1 MDKQYFHH
9 ALNIREEV
17 CIGCSHCMRVCP
29 TEAIRVRDGKSRL
42 DPNRCIDCGECFR
55 VCPVEAITIE
65 DDDFNKIFDYTSRI
79 ALVPAIFMGQ
89 FPEDITAAQI
99 FAGIKDLG
107 FTHVFEVEQGV
118 EILRFAM
125 TEYAKTHEHLRPL
138 ISSFCPAVIRLIQ
151 VKFPSLTDN
160 IMLLRPPL
168 DVSAMYYRKKLVD
181 QGANEEEMGIF
192 YVTPCAAKIAAV
204 KSPVGEESSVVTGVI
219 NMDVLYNKV
228 YRIIKKGGSHNFDVP
243 GIRPLSSYSI
253 TWSLTGGESELMH
266 GRCLAIDEIHN
277 VIAFLEK
284 VENEEIGDI
293 DFLELRAC
301 DQSCAGGVLTNG
313 NRFLTTDRLRKRAR
327 VRKEKG
333 DEPGKPEEK
342 AITAYHDYLTDN
354 ISLTTLYPRSM
365 HKFDDDMGIAMKK
378 MNRFNELKKIF
389 PQVDCGV
396 CGAPSCQAL
405 AEDIVKEKANL
416 TDCIFVQKIYEQRG
430 SLSQEDT
437 VKIMTNIWG
446 DERINPYSKIE

>member
-1 MDKQYFHH
+1 
-9 ALNIREEV
+9 
-17 CIGCSHCMRVCP
+17 
-29 TEAIRVRDGKSRL
+29 
-42 DPNRCIDCGECFR
+42 
-55 VCPVEAITIE
+55 
-65 DDDFNKIFDYTSRI
+65 
-79 ALVPAIFMGQ
+79 
-89 FPEDITAAQI
+89 
-99 FAGIKDLG
+99 
-107 FTHVFEVEQGV
+107 VFEVEQGV

-138 ISSFCPAVIRLIQ
+138 ISSFCPAVLRLIQ

-168 DVSAMYYRKKLVD
+168 DVSAMYYRKRLVE
-181 QGANEEEMGIF
+181 QGANEEEMGVF

-204 KSPVGEESSVVTGVI
+204 KSPVGEESSVITGVI

-253 TWSLTGGESELMH
+253 TWSLTGGESELMK

-284 VENEEIGDI
+284 VENEEITDI

-327 VRKEKG
+327 VRKGKG
-333 DEPGKPEEK
+333 DDPGKPEDK
-342 AITAYHDYLTDN
+342 SISFYHDYLMEN
-354 ISLTTLYPRSM
+354 ISLTTVYPRSM
-365 HKFDDDMGIAMKK
+365 HKFDDDMGKAMKK
-378 MNRFNELKKIF
+378 MNRFNELNKLF

-405 AEDIVKEKANL
+405 AEDIVKEKAKL

-430 SLSQEDT
+430 TLSQADSLM
-437 VKIMTNIWG
+437 IMKNIWG
-446 DERINPYSKIE
+446 GERMNPYSKFE

>member
-1 MDKQYFHH
+1 
-9 ALNIREEV
+9 
-17 CIGCSHCMRVCP
+17 
-29 TEAIRVRDGKSRL
+29 VRDGKSRL
-42 DPNRCIDCGECFR
+42 DPNRCIDCGECYR

-89 FPEDITAAQI
+89 FPEEITATQI

-125 TEYAKTHEHLRPL
+125 TEYANTHEHLRPL

-168 DVSAMYYRKKLVD
+168 DVSAMYYRKRLVE

-204 KSPVGEESSVVTGVI
+204 KSPVGEKSSIVTGVI

-253 TWSLTGGESELMH
+253 TWSLTGGESELMK

-327 VRKEKG
+327 VRKVKG
-333 DEPGKPEEK
+333 EETAKPEDK
-342 AITAYHDYLTDN
+342 AIAFYHDYLMEN
-354 ISLTTLYPRSM
+354 INLTKLFPRSM
-365 HKFDDDMGIAMKK
+365 HKFDDDMGMAMKK

-430 SLSQEDT
+430 ALTQDDT
-437 VKIMTNIWG
+437 IKIMTNIWG

>member
-42 DPNRCIDCGECFR
+42 EANRCIDCGECFR

-118 EILRFAM
+118 EILRSAM
-125 TEYAKTHEHLRPL
+125 TEYAKTHKHLRPL

-160 IMLLRPPL
+160 IMMTRPPV
-168 DVSAMYYRKKLVD
+168 DVSAMYYRKQLID
-181 QGANEEEMGIF
+181 QGAQEEEIGIF

-204 KSPVGEESSVVTGVI
+204 KSPVGEESSVITGVI

-228 YRIIKKGGSHNFDVP
+228 YRIIKRGGSHNFDVP
-243 GIRPLSSYSI
+243 GISPLSSYSI
-253 TWSLTGGESELMH
+253 TWSLTGGESDLMK

-284 VENEEIGDI
+284 VENEEITDI

-301 DQSCAGGVLTNG
+301 DQSCAGGVLSNG

-333 DEPGKPEEK
+333 DDPGKPEEK
-342 AITAYHDYLTDN
+342 SITYYRDYLLEN
-354 ISLTTLYPRSM
+354 ISLTKVYPRSM

-378 MNRFNELKKIF
+378 MNRFNELVKMF

-405 AEDIVKEKANL
+405 SEDIVKGKAKL

-430 SLSQEDT
+430 ALSQADT
-437 VKIMTNIWG
+437 IKIMTDIWG
-446 DERINPYSKIE
+446 EERMNPRSKIE